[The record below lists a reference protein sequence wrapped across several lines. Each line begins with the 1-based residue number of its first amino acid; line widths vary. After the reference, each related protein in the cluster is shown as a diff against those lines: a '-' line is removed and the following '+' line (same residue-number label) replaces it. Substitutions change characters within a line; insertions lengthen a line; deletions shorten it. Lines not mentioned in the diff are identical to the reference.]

1 MNDSLD
7 LRNRIMKMRETN
19 NVVLDQVKSVKDKI
33 ELNNQH
39 VSVKFDTN
47 INTKK
52 ENQIE
57 TKDSVDSKNI
67 LENNSLPF
75 ENKKIL
81 NSNLLKKDLLSS
93 NVNNEKITYKQN
105 SNSLVN
111 ENEAQFR
118 LIAVKFN
125 EAVEVILEL
134 SNKVKNLEE
143 TVNDLTSMS
152 SKNVKKYSFINLKS
166 YVLII
171 LTTLI
176 TLSLFIFPVDLS
188 LIKLI
193 ITDIIASI

>member
-1 MNDSLD
+1 
-7 LRNRIMKMRETN
+7 
-19 NVVLDQVKSVKDKI
+19 LDQVKSVKDKI